1 MNTRALHVLPQMWRE
16 VTHPHAPAN
25 WAVYH
30 HRKRVFVAVAVALAG
45 PGAAFLLAGVVLVP
59 AWGIVGLVLPYAAW
73 VLASFVA
80 GLRWQA
86 SLCPRCEDEFFPQH
100 PYLLG
105 LASPHCKHCMLPK
118 D

>member
-1 MNTRALHVLPQMWRE
+1 MNTRALHALPYMWRE

-30 HRKRVFVAVAVALAG
+30 GRRRMFLAVLLAG
-45 PGAAFLLAGVVLVP
+45 PVAAFLLAGVVLVP
-59 AWGIVGLVLPYAAW
+59 AWGTAGLLAPYAAW
-73 VLASFVA
+73 LLASLVA

-86 SLCPRCEDEFFPQH
+86 CLCPRCEEEFFPQK
-100 PYLLG
+100 PAILG
-105 LASPHCKHCMLPK
+105 LAARQCVHCMLPK

>member
-30 HRKRVFVAVAVALAG
+30 HRKRVFVAVALAG

-59 AWGIVGLVLPYAAW
+59 AWGIAGLVLPYAAW

-100 PYLLG
+100 LYLLG
-105 LASPHCKHCMLPK
+105 LATSHCVHCMLPK